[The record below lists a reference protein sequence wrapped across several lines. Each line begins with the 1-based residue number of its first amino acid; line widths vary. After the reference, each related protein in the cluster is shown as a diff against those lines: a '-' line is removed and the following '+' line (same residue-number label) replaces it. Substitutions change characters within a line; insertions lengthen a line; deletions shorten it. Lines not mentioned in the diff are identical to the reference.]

1 MIAMCDKRRV
11 YDLRELLESSCM
23 LFLWC
28 ITPGREDGYA
38 RAEAHLAICKVV
50 TEFIRGKDASDDK
63 YHWRSVLMIH
73 EYSQKL
79 TGDLDKIIGFPIDVA
94 VTGCHYDL
102 YLNRFIDEWVKMLPE
117 FEKLLRPKIAL
128 VK

>member
-1 MIAMCDKRRV
+1 MCGKRRV
-11 YDLRELLESSCM
+11 YDLRESLESPCM

-28 ITPGREDGYA
+28 ITPGQEDGYA

-63 YHWRSVLMIH
+63 CHWRSVLMIH

-79 TGDLDKIIGFPIDVA
+79 TSDLDKTIGFPIDVA
-94 VTGCHYDL
+94 VTGGHYDL
-102 YLNRFIDEWVKMLPE
+102 YLNRFIDEWVKMLSE
-117 FEKLLRPKIAL
+117 FEKLLRLKSVLAE
-128 VK
+128 